1 MMALLLS
8 LEVTANVPS
17 DAAVD
22 RQTSS
27 VQLLEDGTR
36 TCKHYLE
43 GLWVMSI
50 YHTARRDR
58 RSRRS
63 FKSMCVFPAGIR
75 SCLWSGYRFSK
86 CCLSKDNESANDDRS
101 GAATCDV
108 RLACACFSN
117 PSV

>member
-63 FKSMCVFPAGIR
+63 FQSRCVQYFPQAFAVVYGVVTGFPNAVVAMITR
-75 SCLWSGYRFSK
+75 VPMMT
-86 CCLSKDNESANDDRS
+86 
-101 GAATCDV
+101 GAV
-108 RLACACFSN
+108 LQR
-117 PSV
+117 VM